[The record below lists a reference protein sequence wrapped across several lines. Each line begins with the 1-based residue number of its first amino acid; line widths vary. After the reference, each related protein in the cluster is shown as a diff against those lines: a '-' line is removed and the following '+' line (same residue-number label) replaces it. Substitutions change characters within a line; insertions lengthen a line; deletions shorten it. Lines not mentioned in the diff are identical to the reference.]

1 MDRKELV
8 LKTFH
13 NEPTNKLLVGFWHH
27 FLDDELVDGFHNP
40 EYIKQNLE
48 GAKKFKEEFDPDF
61 VKVMTDGLFFMPFN
75 YEEMNCAADFR
86 NFKATDEM
94 DKYLDTC
101 VEFAKATREIYGND
115 VLMYYNIFS
124 PTFQINHRM
133 NQTHPDKYKDATVAP
148 IAQLI
153 QEDPAAMQVGLDV
166 IADYT
171 EKLIDKVVGAGIMD
185 GIYFSVSCFNRE
197 IVPEIYKKY
206 VEPGEERIIAKANS
220 LRKDNLLHICGWR
233 GNLNNLSIYTDYDC
247 SVINWAVHAENVPV
261 AEGKKLFHNKCVIA
275 GFGNNN
281 TDLICVGSK
290 KEIQDYVE
298 QIVEEAGT
306 TGVIIG
312 ADCTLHLDTPDEHVH
327 WVYEKAAEISERL
340 MKNN

>member
-13 NEPTNKLLVGFWHH
+13 NEPTDKLLVGFWHH
-27 FLDDELVDGFHNP
+27 YLEDELVDGFHNP
-40 EYIKQNLE
+40 EYIAQNLE

-75 YEEMNCAADFR
+75 YEEINCASDFK

-94 DKYLDTC
+94 DAYLDKC

-115 VLMYYNIFS
+115 VLMYYNVFS

-133 NQTHPDKYKDATVAP
+133 NQTHPLITRGKLEAP
-148 IAQLI
+148 IVTLMND
-153 QEDPAAMQVGLDV
+153 DPEATQYALDL

-171 EKLIDKVVGAGIMD
+171 EKLIDMVVGAGIMD
-185 GIYFSVSCFNRE
+185 GIYFSVSCFNRG
-197 IVPEIYKKY
+197 IAPAVYNKY
-206 VEPGEERIIAKANS
+206 VAPGEKRIIAKANS
-220 LRKDNLLHICGWR
+220 YAKDNLLHICGWR
-233 GNLNNLSIYTDYDC
+233 GNLNNLSVYTDYDC
-247 SVINWAVHAENVPV
+247 SVINWAVHAEEVPV
-261 AEGKKLFHNKCVIA
+261 AEGKKLFHNKCVIG

-281 TDLICVGSK
+281 TDLICTGTK
-290 KEIQDYVE
+290 EEIQDYVE
-298 QIVEEAGT
+298 KIVDEAGT

-312 ADCTLHLDTPDEHVH
+312 ADCTIHLDTPDEHIH
-327 WVYEKAAEISERL
+327 WVYEKAEEISKR
-340 MKNN
+340 MMQK